1 MISARNLPEMKKL
14 THSVDAFVEVE
25 LIGADG
31 AALNRRSAFEGASR
45 TSVQVR
51 RVKGMGNSRR

>member
-1 MISARNLPEMKKL
+1 MKKL

-31 AALNRRSAFEGASR
+31 TALNRRSAFEGASR

>member
-1 MISARNLPEMKKL
+1 MKKL

-31 AALNRRSAFEGASR
+31 TALNRRSAFEGASR

-51 RVKGMGNSRR
+51 RVKAKGNEGKGE